1 MSFTFFL
8 PEYEPTVFGVTI
20 DPTNGITFPSLATIS
35 PTGLANNIAGFE
47 AAGGTLTI
55 GGRASF
61 VGDDG
66 AILDGVLRT
75 GPFKRSPIILRTL
88 TGTAVNGG
96 DVTLDLT
103 PFGLI
108 EGDWVGIVQA
118 IGCNVDRTGS
128 MTVPTGWTSFGAA
141 VYATVGA
148 EDASVR
154 IIYKQMT
161 ATPDTSVL
169 LSGSGVSTDGH
180 AVCAI
185 AIRNFGGFSGGW
197 SGKNNNVSSPI
208 TYTATTSYSVTTG
221 DDALSIAFYGAGLN
235 VAPTQPSNPLYEAQD
250 LAYQSGTYDAAA
262 AITVRRLPVAGDYTG
277 TFPDFTNF
285 VDTGGSAAAKFLI
298 RYGSNV
304 S

>member
-1 MSFTFFL
+1 MVV
-8 PEYEPTVFGVTI
+8 TV

-66 AILDGVLRT
+66 AILEGVLRT
-75 GPFKRSPIILRTL
+75 GPFKRSPIILGTL
-88 TGTAVNGG
+88 TGTAINGG

-103 PFGLI
+103 PLGLI
-108 EGDWVGIVQA
+108 EGDWVAVVQA
-118 IGCNVDRTGS
+118 IGCVADRTGS
-128 MTVPTGWTSFGAA
+128 MTVPTGWTASGPAQ
-141 VYATVGA
+141 YATIGA
-148 EDASVR
+148 EDASVQT
-154 IIYKQMT
+154 IYKQMT

-185 AIRNFGGFSGGW
+185 ALRNFGGFIGGHATRT
-197 SGKNNNVSSPI
+197 NNASSPI
-208 TYTATTSYSVTTG
+208 AYAASSSYSITTN

-250 LAYQSGTYDAAA
+250 LAYQSETYDAAA

-285 VDTGGSAAAKFLI
+285 VDTGGSAVGKFMI

-304 S
+304 L